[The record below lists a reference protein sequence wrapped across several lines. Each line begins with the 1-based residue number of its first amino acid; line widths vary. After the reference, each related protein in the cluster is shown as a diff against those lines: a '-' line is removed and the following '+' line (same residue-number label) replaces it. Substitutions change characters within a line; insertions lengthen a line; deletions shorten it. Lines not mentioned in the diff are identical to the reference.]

1 MPARTS
7 ARSATPPRARAAA
20 GDGATGAP
28 AAGTDPL
35 AGFGALTREWF
46 TGAFTE
52 PTAAQAGA
60 WASIAGGDNTLVI
73 APTGSGKTL
82 AAFLWALDR
91 LASSPVPA
99 DPKQRCRVLYI
110 SPLKALAVDIERNLR
125 APLAGIRQ
133 VAQRRGLPEPDI
145 RVAVRT
151 GDTGADERRRLSSK
165 PPDILITTPESLFLI
180 LTSKA
185 RDSLRGV
192 DTVIVDEVHALA
204 GNKRG
209 AHLAISLERLDA
221 LRSVAVP
228 GEPGQD
234 DPAAGPAQRIGLS
247 ATVRP
252 PEEVA
257 TFLGG
262 ARPVTIA
269 APAYVKQMELRIVVP
284 VEDMTDPDPP
294 PASLRPAAAAPGDGA
309 AAGEPDLRD
318 AAQGQRSIWPHV
330 EEKVLDLIEAHRS
343 TIVFANSRRLAERL
357 CGRLN
362 EIAAERAQ
370 ARDEAAA
377 GLAEPPAV
385 WGDGEAGGAPSAGPP
400 AQIMAQSGASAGAPA
415 EVARAHHGSVSRQ
428 ERAQIEE
435 ALKAGRLPAVVATS
449 SLELGIDMGA
459 VDLVIQVESAPSVAS
474 GLQRTGRAGHK
485 VGDVSRSVIFPKYP
499 GDLVEATVVVQRM
512 RDGEIEEL
520 RVPRNPL
527 DVLAQQIVA
536 MVAMDDWQVGDVEQL
551 VRRAAPFSGLTR
563 GVLDAVLDMLAGRYP
578 SEEFAEL
585 RPRLIW
591 DRTTG
596 TLRGRPGAQR
606 LAVTSGGTIP
616 DRGLFGVFLAG
627 PQRQGRNS
635 HRVGELDEEMV
646 YESRVGDVFVLGASS
661 WRIEDIT
668 ADQVLVSPAPGQPG
682 RLPFWHGD
690 TMGRPAEL
698 GRAVG
703 AFCREIAAAGRD
715 QATTRLRNAG
725 LDDLAAQNLIRYLD
739 GQREATGYLPDDRTL
754 VMERFRDELGDWR
767 LVLHSPYGA
776 RVHAPWALAIAARL
790 RDRYEGMDVQA
801 LHTDDG
807 IVLRVPDTDE
817 PPPAGIAELA
827 AEEVEPI
834 VTAELGGS
842 ALFASR
848 FRECAARALLLPRR
862 RPGHRS
868 PLWQQRQR
876 SAQLLAV
883 ASKYGTFPV
892 VLETVRE
899 CLQDTFDVP
908 ALAGLMRDLAS
919 RKVRLVEVETPAP
932 SPFARS
938 LLFSYVG
945 AFMYEG
951 DSPLAER
958 RAQALALDSSLL
970 AELLGQAD
978 LRELLDP
985 AVVGQVE
992 AELQRLTA
1000 ERACRSVEAVADLLR
1015 VIGPLS
1021 QAEVAQRCAEP
1032 GMAAGWLAE
1041 LDASRRAIE
1050 VRVGGEARWAAIEDA
1065 GRLRDALGVPLPPGV
1080 PVAFT
1085 EPVPDPLGD
1094 LVARY
1099 ARCHGPFT
1107 AQSAAGRY
1115 GLGVAVITGTLH
1127 RLAAEHRVVEGEFV
1141 PGGRGTEWCDAEVLR
1156 MLRRRCLAK
1165 LRKEVEP
1172 APPEA
1177 LAAFLPAWQ
1186 NAGQPA
1192 EGPRRG
1198 AAGRAAR
1205 GWRPASADAVF
1216 DAVDQLAG
1224 AALPASALETLVLPG
1239 RVPGYQPAVLDE
1251 LTAAGEIVW
1260 SGAGGLPGGDGWVVL
1275 APAQAVP
1282 LLLPPPAEITMTP
1295 VHDAILTVLEG
1306 GGGLFF
1312 RMLADRVA
1320 GMLSGH
1326 DWRGLSDMAV
1336 AAAIWDLVWAGRL
1349 TNDTLAPLRTVLGT
1363 GRPVF
1368 DGVPPGRQAV
1378 PAAPGPLAGTGSG
1391 VNGGANGA
1399 AGLGA
1404 GGLDPRG
1411 PGGAG
1416 AVPGSMRMAGRSGRI
1431 GARRRGYGR
1440 PVVPTRT
1447 GPPTVTGRWSLLP
1460 DRDPDPT
1467 RRSHAIAQA
1476 LLDRHGIVTRGSVVA
1491 ERVPGGFGALYPV
1504 LRAMEEA
1511 GQCRRGYFVEGLGA
1525 AQFALP
1531 GAVDRMRAVA
1541 SAQEAAAAGQPA
1553 DSGHPRWPGQPPPA
1567 GALRAGGTSRPE
1579 DAARPEAP
1587 AWPEGVSWPEGAVWA
1602 DEDAGTGGP
1611 AAESATAGDTA
1622 AVGRGG
1628 NAPAS
1633 GSATAGGPLA
1643 RDGEGRRIA
1652 GGPAAVGR
1660 GGDGAESG
1668 SATAGAP
1675 TAGGS
1680 GSPGAARAAVG
1691 SGLPGGT
1698 ATAQTGPPITVLAA
1712 ADPANAFGAAL
1723 PWPPRPGEVPGAHR
1737 PGRKA
1742 GALVVLSDGKLVL
1755 YVERGGKTLLSWT
1768 SDPEV
1773 LVPAAMGLAEAVRG
1787 GALGRLTVER
1797 ADGTGVYDTPLAQA
1811 LADAGFRPTP
1821 RGLRLRG

>member
-1 MPARTS
+1 MPARTT
-7 ARSATPPRARAAA
+7 ARSGAPPRPRAAGGTSA
-20 GDGATGAP
+20 GAP
-28 AAGTDPL
+28 GSAAPGAGTDPL
-35 AGFGALTREWF
+35 AGFSALTREWF
-46 TGAFTE
+46 TGAFSE

-91 LASSPVPA
+91 LAGRPVPA
-99 DPKQRCRVLYI
+99 DPKLRCRVLYI

-133 VAQRRGLPEPDI
+133 VAHRHGLPEPDI

-221 LRSVAVP
+221 LREGAGP
-228 GEPGQD
+228 GEPGEL
-234 DPAAGPAQRIGLS
+234 AGPAQRIGLS

-269 APAYVKQMELRIVVP
+269 APPYVKQMELRIVVP
-284 VEDMTDPDPP
+284 VEDMTDPDPA
-294 PASLRPAAAAPGDGA
+294 PATLRPAAAVPGDGGS
-309 AAGEPDLRD
+309 AGEPDLRD

-362 EIAAERAQ
+362 EIAADRAL

-377 GLAEPPAV
+377 GLGSPGGPGPA
-385 WGDGEAGGAPSAGPP
+385 ATGPP
-400 AQIMAQSGASAGAPA
+400 AQIMAQSGAAAGAPA

-474 GLQRTGRAGHK
+474 GLQRTGRAGHR

-512 RDGEIEEL
+512 RDGAIEEL

-536 MVAMDDWQVGDVEQL
+536 MVSMDDWQVEDVARL

-591 DRTTG
+591 DRTSG

-690 TMGRPAEL
+690 TVGRPAEL

-703 AFCREIAAAGRD
+703 AFCREIAAAGRSE
-715 QATTRLRNAG
+715 AATRLRNAG

-754 VMERFRDELGDWR
+754 VLERFRDELGDWR

-790 RDRYEGMDVQA
+790 RERYEGMDVQA

-827 AEEVEPI
+827 AEEVEPL

-892 VLETVRE
+892 VLETIRE

-908 ALAGLMRDLAS
+908 ALVGLMRDLSS
-919 RKVRLVEVETPAP
+919 RKVRLVEVETQAP
-932 SPFARS
+932 SPFAKS

-985 AVVGQVE
+985 SVVAQVE

-1000 ERACRSVEAVADLLR
+1000 ERACRGLEAVADLLR

-1021 QAEVAQRCAEP
+1021 QAEVAERCAEP
-1032 GMAAGWLAE
+1032 GQAAGWLAE

-1050 VRVGGEARWAAIEDA
+1050 VRIGGEARWAAIEDA

-1080 PVAFT
+1080 PAAFA

-1099 ARCHGPFT
+1099 ARCHAPFT
-1107 AQSAAGRY
+1107 APAAARRY
-1115 GLGVAVITGTLH
+1115 GLGTAVITGTLH
-1127 RLAAEHRVVEGEFV
+1127 RLAAEHRVIEGEFV

-1156 MLRRRCLAK
+1156 MLRRRSLAK

-1186 NAGQPA
+1186 NAGQPT
-1192 EGPRRG
+1192 GPRRG
-1198 AAGRAAR
+1198 APGRAPR

-1251 LTAAGEIVW
+1251 LTAAGEVVW
-1260 SGAGGLPGGDGWVVL
+1260 CGAGGLPGGDGWVVL

-1295 VHDAILTVLEG
+1295 VHDAILAVLEG

-1312 RMLADRVA
+1312 RMIADRVA
-1320 GMLSGH
+1320 AMLADH
-1326 DWRGLSDMAV
+1326 DWRGLSDTAV

-1349 TNDTLAPLRTVLGT
+1349 TNDTLAPLRTVLGS

-1378 PAAPGPLAGTGSG
+1378 PGSPRP
-1391 VNGGANGA
+1391 A
-1399 AGLGA
+1399 AGLGPGLNGGTGAHGPA
-1404 GGLDPRG
+1404 GGAPG
-1411 PGGAG
+1411 VPGAAPGGL
-1416 AVPGSMRMAGRSGRI
+1416 RMAGRGRM

-1460 DRDPDPT
+1460 GRDPDPT
-1467 RRSHAIAQA
+1467 RRSHAIAQS

-1504 LRAMEEA
+1504 LRAMEET

-1531 GAVDRMRAVA
+1531 GAVDRMRAIA
-1541 SAQEAAAAGQPA
+1541 AAQEAAAAAAPA
-1553 DSGHPRWPGQPPPA
+1553 GSAHPRWPGQPPPGPVRAGKGRGGAGPESAAWPEGGAWPEGSVWAEVDAGTAEDPGAAVAA
-1567 GALRAGGTSRPE
+1567 GAG
-1579 DAARPEAP
+1579 AARPEERAMP
-1587 AWPEGVSWPEGAVWA
+1587 DGA
-1602 DEDAGTGGP
+1602 
-1611 AAESATAGDTA
+1611 
-1622 AVGRGG
+1622 G
-1628 NAPAS
+1628 NA
-1633 GSATAGGPLA
+1633 GAT
-1643 RDGEGRRIA
+1643 E
-1652 GGPAAVGR
+1652 
-1660 GGDGAESG
+1660 
-1668 SATAGAP
+1668 AGA
-1675 TAGGS
+1675 TEA
-1680 GSPGAARAAVG
+1680 
-1691 SGLPGGT
+1691 
-1698 ATAQTGPPITVLAA
+1698 GPPVTVLAA

-1742 GALVVLSDGKLVL
+1742 GALAVLSGGKLVL

-1773 LVPAAMGLAEAVRG
+1773 LVPAAAGLAEAVRG

>member
-1 MPARTS
+1 M
-7 ARSATPPRARAAA
+7 
-20 GDGATGAP
+20 
-28 AAGTDPL
+28 
-35 AGFGALTREWF
+35 
-46 TGAFTE
+46 
-52 PTAAQAGA
+52 
-60 WASIAGGDNTLVI
+60 
-73 APTGSGKTL
+73 
-82 AAFLWALDR
+82 
-91 LASSPVPA
+91 
-99 DPKQRCRVLYI
+99 
-110 SPLKALAVDIERNLR
+110 
-125 APLAGIRQ
+125 
-133 VAQRRGLPEPDI
+133 
-145 RVAVRT
+145 
-151 GDTGADERRRLSSK
+151 
-165 PPDILITTPESLFLI
+165 
-180 LTSKA
+180 
-185 RDSLRGV
+185 
-192 DTVIVDEVHALA
+192 
-204 GNKRG
+204 
-209 AHLAISLERLDA
+209 
-221 LRSVAVP
+221 
-228 GEPGQD
+228 
-234 DPAAGPAQRIGLS
+234 
-247 ATVRP
+247 
-252 PEEVA
+252 
-257 TFLGG
+257 
-262 ARPVTIA
+262 
-269 APAYVKQMELRIVVP
+269 
-284 VEDMTDPDPP
+284 
-294 PASLRPAAAAPGDGA
+294 
-309 AAGEPDLRD
+309 
-318 AAQGQRSIWPHV
+318 
-330 EEKVLDLIEAHRS
+330 
-343 TIVFANSRRLAERL
+343 
-357 CGRLN
+357 
-362 EIAAERAQ
+362 
-370 ARDEAAA
+370 
-377 GLAEPPAV
+377 
-385 WGDGEAGGAPSAGPP
+385 
-400 AQIMAQSGASAGAPA
+400 
-415 EVARAHHGSVSRQ
+415 SRQ

-474 GLQRTGRAGHK
+474 GLQRTGRAGHR

-512 RDGEIEEL
+512 RNGEIEEL

-715 QATTRLRNAG
+715 EAATRLRIAG

-790 RDRYEGMDVQA
+790 RERYEGMDVQA

-919 RKVRLVEVETPAP
+919 RKVRLVEVETSVP
-932 SPFARS
+932 SPFAKS
-938 LLFSYVG
+938 LLFSYIG

-958 RAQALALDSSLL
+958 KAQALALDSSLL

-992 AELQRLTA
+992 AELQRRTT
-1000 ERACRSVEAVADLLR
+1000 ERACRSLEAVADLLR

-1021 QAEVAQRCAEP
+1021 EAEVAQRCAEP

-1085 EPVPDPLGD
+1085 EPVADPLGD

-1107 AQSAAGRY
+1107 AQAAAGRY

-1186 NAGQPA
+1186 NAGQPV

-1198 AAGRAAR
+1198 TAGRAAR

-1251 LTAAGEIVW
+1251 LTAAGEVVW

-1295 VHDAILTVLEG
+1295 VHDAVLAVLEG

-1320 GMLSGH
+1320 GMLKDH

-1336 AAAIWDLVWAGRL
+1336 AAAIWDLAWAGRL

-1368 DGVPPGRQAV
+1368 DGVPPGRQAI
-1378 PAAPGPLAGTGSG
+1378 PAAPGPLAGAGSG
-1391 VNGGANGA
+1391 VNGGAQGVGHGA
-1399 AGLGA
+1399 AGQGSARAGRCRCGPGEHADGGPFGPDGCPQARVRAA
-1404 GGLDPRG
+1404 GGAHADRAADGDRQVVAAARPRSRHNPALARHRPGTARPARHRDPWLGGGRARAGRVRRAVPGAAGHGGGRAVPARVLRRGARRGAVRPARRGGPDAGRRLG
-1411 PGGAG
+1411 PGGG
-1416 AVPGSMRMAGRSGRI
+1416 RGRPAGRCRAPALARPAATAGPPRAGDASRRADAVRRAD
-1431 GARRRGYGR
+1431 GAR
-1440 PVVPTRT
+1440 
-1447 GPPTVTGRWSLLP
+1447 
-1460 DRDPDPT
+1460 
-1467 RRSHAIAQA
+1467 
-1476 LLDRHGIVTRGSVVA
+1476 
-1491 ERVPGGFGALYPV
+1491 
-1504 LRAMEEA
+1504 
-1511 GQCRRGYFVEGLGA
+1511 
-1525 AQFALP
+1525 
-1531 GAVDRMRAVA
+1531 
-1541 SAQEAAAAGQPA
+1541 
-1553 DSGHPRWPGQPPPA
+1553 PA
-1567 GALRAGGTSRPE
+1567 GAARPGDGGRPTG
-1579 DAARPEAP
+1579 AARPAGA
-1587 AWPEGVSWPEGAVWA
+1587 AWPEGVSWPEGAIWA
-1602 DEDAGTGGP
+1602 DEGTGGP
-1611 AAESATAGDTA
+1611 AAGGAAAGDTA
-1622 AVGRGG
+1622 AGGAGSGRHGGRGRRG
-1628 NAPAS
+1628 PGARAPRPRDAGPSAGAGPVGPRGAGPS
-1633 GSATAGGPLA
+1633 GAPDL
-1643 RDGEGRRIA
+1643 RGRRASADLRGAPGLIGREA
-1652 GGPAAVGR
+1652 PGLRGAPELRGPDRRSRCSRRRTRRTRSVRPCPGRNARARFPGRTGPAARRARWWCCPMGSSCSTWSAAARPCSPGPATRRCSSRRPR
-1660 GGDGAESG
+1660 GSPRRSG
-1668 SATAGAP
+1668 VAHWAASPWSVP
-1675 TAGGS
+1675 TAPVSTTRRWPRPSPTRAS
-1680 GSPGAARAAVG
+1680 GRPPAACACAAE
-1691 SGLPGGT
+1691 P
-1698 ATAQTGPPITVLAA
+1698 AAA
-1712 ADPANAFGAAL
+1712 ADPDRG
-1723 PWPPRPGEVPGAHR
+1723 PRPANSP
-1737 PGRKA
+1737 A
-1742 GALVVLSDGKLVL
+1742 G
-1755 YVERGGKTLLSWT
+1755 
-1768 SDPEV
+1768 P
-1773 LVPAAMGLAEAVRG
+1773 
-1787 GALGRLTVER
+1787 
-1797 ADGTGVYDTPLAQA
+1797 
-1811 LADAGFRPTP
+1811 
-1821 RGLRLRG
+1821 